1 MALYIFIVSRGHRNL
16 HEHLLEQFS
25 DDPNVRVIL
34 DRRYGERRRPGPAQ
48 PKLEGERRLRRDR
61 RTRVSIDEELR
72 TRSHAIVTLH
82 D

>member
-1 MALYIFIVSRGHRNL
+1 MARYIFVVSRGHRDL
-16 HEHLLEQFS
+16 YEHLLEQFS

-48 PKLEGERRLRRDR
+48 PTLEGERRQRDR

-72 TRSHAIVTLH
+72 TRSHAIITLP